1 MARNRKN
8 NLPPEGTRRSVRLA
22 EKYRPEPIAEE
33 PPAFAVVPDLSRTNN
48 TMPNLSPIQL
58 GPPPIPMTVVVNYDK
73 AVDIIKLWKEQLLEH
88 LAKVRAAVVHN
99 DNTTGNE
106 GNANHPS
113 QILCD
118 RIYLSGNSYTAKDA
132 QVIASF
138 LNESL
143 FDDVP
148 PLAHGIV
155 EADLSN
161 VIVSLGTEEG
171 VIVLKTLCDAF
182 TSSNLV
188 HVDISENAIGE
199 QGFEGC
205 EAVLTK
211 KSLER
216 LCLNNAGLALKTM
229 TKLADILTR
238 DDEDG
243 TGCIARNLTKFQISC
258 NKSDDV
264 G

>member
-8 NLPPEGTRRSVRLA
+8 NLPPEGTCRSVRLA

-33 PPAFAVVPDLSRTNN
+33 PPAFAVVPDLSHTNN
-48 TMPNLSPIQL
+48 TMPTPIQL
-58 GPPPIPMTVVVNYDK
+58 GPPPIMTVVVDYNK

-99 DNTTGNE
+99 DNATGNE
-106 GNANHPS
+106 GNANHPP

-118 RIYLSGNSYTAKDA
+118 RINLSRNLYTAEGA

-199 QGFEGC
+199 QGFRGC

-211 KSLER
+211 KLLER

-238 DDEDG
+238 DNEDG
-243 TGCIARNLTKFQISC
+243 TGCIARNLTKFQISR